1 MARRLL
7 GPLLLGGLFAAATA
21 SAAPAAEVMR
31 CSSTGLQPP
40 VPATSLSCIFPG
52 SNEGRRTSLAD
63 LYADGWKVR
72 AMAREPERGQPP
84 RPVWWMYLDR
94 D

>member
-1 MARRLL
+1 MARGLL
-7 GPLLLGGLFAAATA
+7 GPLLLGGLLALAIA
-21 SAAPAAEVMR
+21 SAASATEVMR

-40 VPATSLSCIFPG
+40 VPTTSMSCIFPG
-52 SNEGRRTSLAD
+52 SNEGRSTSLAA

>member
-1 MARRLL
+1 MARRFIA
-7 GPLLLGGLFAAATA
+7 PLLLAGLLAATTA
-21 SAAPAAEVMR
+21 TQTSATEVMR

-52 SNEGRRTSLAD
+52 ENEGRRTSLTE
-63 LYADGWKVR
+63 LYAAGWKVR